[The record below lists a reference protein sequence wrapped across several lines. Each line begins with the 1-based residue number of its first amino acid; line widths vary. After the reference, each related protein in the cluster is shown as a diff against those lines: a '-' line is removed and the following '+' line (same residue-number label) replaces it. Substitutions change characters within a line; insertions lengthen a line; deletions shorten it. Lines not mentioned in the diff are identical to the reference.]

1 MTLLDAKLVSMR
13 FGGVVALSDVNVHQ
27 EAGETLGVIGPNG
40 SGKTTLVN
48 VITGHLTPQN
58 GAVLFDGA
66 PLLGRKPF
74 QIAAAG
80 LTRTYQS
87 VRVFSELTTR
97 ENIATALLDA
107 PRPLPSEG
115 VAETAEWLG
124 LTPRFDVRAGSLTLY
139 EQRRLEILMRLVQ
152 QPKLLMLDEPVGG
165 LSSAEVR
172 ATINLLSEL
181 KARCTIFVIEHT
193 MKVIRELADRVIVLV
208 AGEKIA
214 DGPPAEILSDQRVI
228 EKYLGSV
235 DA

>member
-87 VRVFSELTTR
+87 VRVFS
-97 ENIATALLDA
+97 
-107 PRPLPSEG
+107 
-115 VAETAEWLG
+115 
-124 LTPRFDVRAGSLTLY
+124 
-139 EQRRLEILMRLVQ
+139 
-152 QPKLLMLDEPVGG
+152 
-165 LSSAEVR
+165 
-172 ATINLLSEL
+172 
-181 KARCTIFVIEHT
+181 
-193 MKVIRELADRVIVLV
+193 
-208 AGEKIA
+208 
-214 DGPPAEILSDQRVI
+214 
-228 EKYLGSV
+228 
-235 DA
+235 